1 MAAVN
6 VIWFALLLVIFYFLL
21 IRPQQKA
28 MKEHQQLIAGLK
40 KGDKVI
46 SRGGLYGTIQS
57 IGDDTVTLLI
67 SENVSVKI
75 AKNSIEK
82 MQV

>member
-6 VIWFALLLVIFYFLL
+6 IVWFALLLVIFYFLL

-28 MKEHQQLIAGLK
+28 MKDHQQLVSGLK

-46 SRGGLYGTIQS
+46 TRGGIYGAIQAV
-57 IGDDTVTLLI
+57 GDDTITLLI
-67 SENVSVKI
+67 SENVSIKV
-75 AKNSIEK
+75 AKNAIEK
-82 MQV
+82 MQS